1 MIKLRRNNMRIDY
14 GKLLITLA
22 VCILLLVQCQ
32 YVKKA
37 MSVIEDVLD
46 NVFGT
51 ELERDSA
58 NKENPQ

>member
-1 MIKLRRNNMRIDY
+1 MRFDY
-14 GKLLITLA
+14 GRLFITLA

-37 MSVIEDVLD
+37 MNVIEDVLD

-51 ELERDSA
+51 ELEKDSA
-58 NKENPQ
+58 DKENPQ